1 MNKATPYWG
10 SFESMPRR
18 KSSASP
24 ATSPNK
30 LASRN
35 RKLEQELVEVKHRE
49 EELKHRIKS
58 LENEK
63 IEAISKDDPNY
74 TEEELSSFE
83 ERFVEN
89 IIQDLIENSSKA
101 NSTVPLFEFKRLHRV
116 YLAIKNEIKKL
127 RTKYIAAEQDRILLK
142 KTLLECYKNSSESTK
157 TFLAKRFIERNK
169 ARLNRKKKSAKTRKP
184 AFSAK
189 KAGSTGNG
197 DDDDGV
203 SLPKRDLK
211 HPVNPEQFWNESPK
225 IVEAPRIEQNKK
237 IGDHGD
243 AVCTVEIV
251 GDTPL
256 EDSRD
261 DVKDS
266 MIESNDNGRQAN
278 SVEDR
283 TNMADNRFDWV
294 RYIAFVPNFSLVVAR
309 FCSLTHPNCGACF
322 ILFVK

>member
-1 MNKATPYWG
+1 MA
-10 SFESMPRR
+10 RR
-18 KSSASP
+18 KSSASS

-30 LASRN
+30 LALRN
-35 RKLEQELVEVKHRE
+35 RKLEQELLEAKNREV
-49 EELKHRIKS
+49 ELKNRIKS

-89 IIQDLIENSSKA
+89 IIQGLIENSSKET
-101 NSTVPLFEFKRLHRV
+101 STVPLFEFKRLHRV

-157 TFLAKRFIERNK
+157 AFLEKRFKERNK
-169 ARLNRKKKSAKTRKP
+169 ARMNRKKKSAKTRKP

-189 KAGSTGNG
+189 IAASTGNG
-197 DDDDGV
+197 DDDDDDDDT
-203 SLPKRDLK
+203 SFPRRNIIHSFAPKSTL
-211 HPVNPEQFWNESPK
+211 EQSNNETPK
-225 IVEAPRIEQNKK
+225 TGEPLRIERNK

-243 AVCTVEIV
+243 AVCRVEYV
-251 GDTPL
+251 GDYQKDFYV

-266 MIESNDNGRQAN
+266 MIISNDNGRQAN

-283 TNMADNRFDWV
+283 TNKAVKRFDWV
-294 RYIAFVPNFSLVVAR
+294 SYIALFRILPFAVAR
-309 FCSLTHPNCGACF
+309 FCSLTHPNCDACF
-322 ILFVK
+322 ILFEK